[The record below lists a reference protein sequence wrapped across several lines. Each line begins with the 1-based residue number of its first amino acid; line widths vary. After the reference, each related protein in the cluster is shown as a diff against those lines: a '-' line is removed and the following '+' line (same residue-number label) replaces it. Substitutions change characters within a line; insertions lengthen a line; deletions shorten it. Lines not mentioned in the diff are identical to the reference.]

1 MSVSQSFATKYRP
14 KRFSEVVGQDMIVTI
29 MKALATKR
37 REMRV
42 MLLSGQHGIGK
53 TTLARLYAKLA
64 NCENP
69 GADVC
74 GECLSCNAMDKGRH
88 PDYVEQDM
96 GSRGLVGDVRS
107 LREDALNKP
116 TWRFK
121 VFTLDEIHGA
131 SAQAFN
137 AMLTLLEE
145 PPRSAAFVMCTT
157 ELHQVPST
165 IASRAL
171 VLRLEPLRDV
181 NIKQMLEKVVR
192 NEKIGADS
200 GVLDVIARNCNG
212 AVRDSLMILER
223 LCAAGD
229 GKITIDLLRGETW
242 YKAIEG
248 VNDLMKALATGDD
261 NLFEK
266 SVTRMVSRLDCNLML
281 REAVRKLSMAHVR
294 KGKRPGKLLNG
305 LWQAYM
311 RSIGGAEPELVMT
324 SLWAHVRGG
333 G

>member
-1 MSVSQSFATKYRP
+1 MSGSQSFATKYRP
-14 KRFSEVVGQDMIVTI
+14 KKFSEVVGQDMIVTV

-64 NCENP
+64 NCEKP
-69 GADVC
+69 GTDVC
-74 GECLSCNAMDKGRH
+74 GQCSSCKAMEKSRH

-96 GSRGLVGDVRS
+96 GSHGLVGDVRS

-116 TWRFK
+116 SWRYK

-145 PPRSAAFVMCTT
+145 PPKTAAFVMCTT
-157 ELHQVPST
+157 ELHQVPFT

-171 VLRLEPLRDV
+171 VLRLEPLREA
-181 NIKQMLEKVVR
+181 NIKQSLEKVAR
-192 NEKIGADS
+192 HEKITTEP
-200 GVLDVIARNCNG
+200 GVLEVIARNCNG
-212 AVRDSLMILER
+212 AVRDAYMIMER
-223 LCAAGD
+223 LATAGD
-229 GKITIDLLRGETW
+229 GHVTTELLRSETW

-248 VNDLMKALATGDD
+248 VNDLMKALATG
-261 NLFEK
+261 NEELFEK
-266 SVTRMVSRLDCNLML
+266 AVSKMVSRLDCNLML
-281 REAVRKLSMAHVR
+281 REAVRKLSMMHVK
-294 KGKRPGKLLNG
+294 KGKRPGRLLNG